1 VFRWRLPDALFSEG
15 RLYHVVRHPWVEM
28 GVNDT
33 VQCDEG
39 WEPAE
44 ELPGMGW
51 VRRVRGVDGPLPGAS
66 AELLGV
72 AGGSRVVVELRAHD
86 GPAAGETRVRV
97 AVAETGPERAVIGLT
112 SEVAARDRW
121 SRVEVPLA
129 RAAVRGEHL
138 NVNVA
143 VEPGREVAVRR
154 IALS

>member
-1 VFRWRLPDALFSEG
+1 
-15 RLYHVVRHPWVEM
+15 
-28 GVNDT
+28 
-33 VQCDEG
+33 
-39 WEPAE
+39 
-44 ELPGMGW
+44 
-51 VRRVRGVDGPLPGAS
+51 
-66 AELLGV
+66 
-72 AGGSRVVVELRAHD
+72 
-86 GPAAGETRVRV
+86 VRV

-112 SEVAARDRW
+112 SEVAAHDRW